1 MHFLVVV
8 GTVRNQRKSIYP
20 ARKITEEIRNRNHD
34 VVLFDMKNK
43 DIPLL
48 KTRRYTGP
56 DEPPR
61 DVERF
66 GELVEMTDCLV
77 IVCPE
82 YNHSYPGALKN
93 LLDYLYPE
101 YNDLLFAYITVS
113 AGGFG
118 GVRVGEDLVSLT
130 VTLGGIPGP
139 SLPVSNVGSV
149 FNENGDLVDESYEGR
164 FNSFVEKIEEVSED
178 MVNI

>member
-20 ARKITEEIRNRNHD
+20 ARKIVEEIKDKGHE
-34 VVLFDMKNK
+34 VVFFDIKKK

-56 DEPPR
+56 DEPPK
-61 DVERF
+61 DIEKF
-66 GELVEMTDCLV
+66 GELVELTDCLV

-101 YNDLLFAYITVS
+101 YNDLLFSYITVS

-118 GVRVGEDLVSLT
+118 GIRVEEDLISLT
-130 VTLGGIPGP
+130 VTLGAIPGP
-139 SLPVSNVGSV
+139 SLPVSNVGDI
-149 FNENGDLVDESYEGR
+149 FNENGDIVDESYENR
-164 FNSFVEKIEEVSED
+164 FKKFVDKIEESSESYS
-178 MVNI
+178 